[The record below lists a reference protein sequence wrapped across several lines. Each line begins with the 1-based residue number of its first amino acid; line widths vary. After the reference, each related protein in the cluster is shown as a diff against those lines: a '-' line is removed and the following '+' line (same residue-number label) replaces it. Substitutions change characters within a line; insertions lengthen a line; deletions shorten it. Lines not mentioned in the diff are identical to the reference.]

1 VRAIVTGGAGFIG
14 SHVADALVARED
26 EVWVVDNF
34 ATGKVENVNAEA
46 QLVEHD
52 VREPLDELFED
63 VQPEV
68 CFHLAAQADVG
79 TSVER
84 PDYDAEVNVLG
95 TLRVLEAARKYAT
108 HIVFAST
115 GGAIYGECDGPAP
128 EHAERRPV
136 SPYGISKLAGE
147 EYLAGWNRLH
157 GTRHVSLRFA
167 NVYGS
172 RQEPKLEGGVIAI
185 FMERMRAGEA
195 TEIFGDGLQT
205 RDFVYADDV
214 VKAVLAAATGGP
226 GVYNVGT
233 GIETSVADLHEL
245 CRRVTGSA
253 LEPEFKPP
261 RSGDARRSVVDPS
274 LAARELGWRAQHN
287 LEAGLEATWRRSIAE
302 KEA

>member
-14 SHVADALVARED
+14 SHVADALVARDD

-34 ATGKVENVNAEA
+34 ATGKIENVNAEA
-46 QLVEHD
+46 QAVEHD

-63 VQPEV
+63 VQPDV

-84 PDYDAEVNVLG
+84 PAYDAEANVIG
-95 TLRVLEAARKYAT
+95 TVRVLEAART
-108 HIVFAST
+108 HETHVVFAST

-128 EHAERRPV
+128 EHTERRPG
-136 SPYGISKLAGE
+136 SPYGISKLACE

-157 GTRHVSLRFA
+157 GARHVSLRFA
-167 NVYGS
+167 NVYGP

-185 FMERMRAGEA
+185 FMERMRAGEP
-195 TEIFGDGLQT
+195 TQIFGDGLQT
-205 RDFVYADDV
+205 RDFVFVEDV
-214 VKAVLAAATGGP
+214 VQAVLAAANGGP

-233 GIETSVADLHEL
+233 GIETSVVELHEL

-261 RSGDARRSVVDPS
+261 RPGDAGRSVVDPS
-274 LAARELGWRAQHN
+274 LAARELGWRPQHS
-287 LEAGLEATWRRSIAE
+287 LEAGLEATWQAIAR
-302 KEA
+302 